1 MNAIADDINTP
12 KALSELFAIVK
23 NINNA
28 KSDEESRQ
36 LASILIGSAH
46 LLGLMNE
53 DAEMWFENIDIDE
66 ALIDRL
72 LSEREAAKS
81 NRNFERADHIRQE
94 IESLGVTMEDGPE
107 GPVWK
112 KL

>member
-1 MNAIADDINTP
+1 M
-12 KALSELFAIVK
+12 
-23 NINNA
+23 
-28 KSDEESRQ
+28 
-36 LASILIGSAH
+36 ASILIGSAH

-53 DAEMWFENIDIDE
+53 DAEIWFENIDVDE

-72 LSEREAAKS
+72 LSEREAARS
-81 NRNFERADHIRQE
+81 NKDFEQADQIRQE
-94 IESLGVTMEDGPE
+94 IESLGVTIEDGPK

>member
-1 MNAIADDINTP
+1 MCIRDSNNT
-12 KALSELFAIVK
+12 
-23 NINNA
+23 
-28 KSDEESRQ
+28 KSDEESRK

-46 LLGLMNE
+46 LLGLMNQ
-53 DAEMWFENIDIDE
+53 DAEIWFENIEVDK

-72 LSEREAAKS
+72 LTEREAARS
-81 NRNFERADHIRQE
+81 NRNFERADQIRQE
-94 IESLGVTMEDGPE
+94 IESLGVTIEDGPE